1 MKKGWQI
8 LIGLL
13 TGVVFIFSC
22 RQAEPEKEV
31 KTLKPDSTKMT
42 ELPPPGAP
50 AVVPSREDLQK
61 QISDQEKSIDPNK
74 EIDLNKA
81 RQMIRLYDTY
91 HKNYYL
97 DFVCPDYLFK
107 AGEIC
112 ENIHQYNRAAEF
124 YKMCC
129 DEYND
134 NFKLRPE
141 CLFSLARVYDYR
153 LNNYIKAKETYR
165 KVIEQYPKTQLAQ
178 DVIAAIKLM
187 GRSDQDIVR
196 DFERKNAEK
205 K

>member
-74 EIDLNKA
+74 EIDLNENTFQNLFNLKYLSINKCNLKDNGVRSLFKNGFGVYS
-81 RQMIRLYDTY
+81 RQSKL
-91 HKNYYL
+91 
-97 DFVCPDYLFK
+97 DYLSLSWNNLTKLSFSSFCLL
-107 AGEIC
+107 IC
-112 ENIHQYNRAAEF
+112 VNCF
-124 YKMCC
+124 
-129 DEYND
+129 
-134 NFKLRPE
+134 LRVS
-141 CLFSLARVYDYR
+141 FVS
-153 LNNYIKAKETYR
+153 
-165 KVIEQYPKTQLAQ
+165 
-178 DVIAAIKLM
+178 
-187 GRSDQDIVR
+187 
-196 DFERKNAEK
+196 
-205 K
+205 